1 MDRARRGYVLIAV
14 LAALALC
21 TALLGAFAATS
32 RRAITLARADVE
44 AVQAQYAARGAAI
57 QAAKDLSVGLGRGR
71 IGLSMRADEGL
82 GGPGAGSVST
92 TIEGLPSFPPE
103 MANAPGF
110 LGILSRRMEEVRASA
125 AAPNNNT
132 EPDAGERDPNSSVRS
147 DTTATAQNPALA
159 PTPVVVTGLG
169 KMEFSGAQ
177 VMISLESEN
186 GKLNLNT
193 APRRMLR
200 DLLLAI
206 GYEDEDA
213 TRALDAIEDYR
224 FSQLAATSV
233 ARYANAR
240 REPDQPLG
248 GRPFERIEEMLQVPA
263 ITPEFY
269 EAIVPHMTVLG
280 EGSIDPNYAS
290 EAALIAVGVRSPS
303 LLKRIAEAKARRE
316 PLTANSMR
324 ELVGPAVY
332 AVVSEHF
339 AYSLTPLFTVRT
351 RAEKGESVGR
361 FMMRITI
368 GESGVPTML
377 ESREGWM

>member
-71 IGLSMRADEGL
+71 IGLSMRTEDGL
-82 GGPGAGSVST
+82 GGAGAGSVST
-92 TIEGLPSFPPE
+92 TIEGLPAFPPE

-110 LGILSRRMEEVRASA
+110 LGILSRRMEEVRANA
-125 AAPNNNT
+125 ASPNNNT
-132 EPDAGERDPNSSVRS
+132 EPSAGERDPDSSVRADS
-147 DTTATAQNPALA
+147 TVTAENPAL
-159 PTPVVVTGLG
+159 PPMPVVVTGLG
-169 KMEFSGAQ
+169 LMEFNGAR

-186 GKLNLNT
+186 GKINLNT
-193 APRRMLR
+193 APRRMLH

-206 GYEDEDA
+206 GYEDDDA

-269 EAIVPHMTVLG
+269 EAVVPHMTVLG

-332 AVVSEHF
+332 SVVSEQL
-339 AYSLTPLFTVRT
+339 AYFLTPLFTVRT

>member
-71 IGLSMRADEGL
+71 IGLAMRTDDGL
-82 GGPGAGSVST
+82 GAAGAGSVST
-92 TIEGLPSFPPE
+92 TIEGLPAFPPE

-110 LGILSRRMEEVRASA
+110 LGILSRRMEEIRASA
-125 AAPNNNT
+125 APTNPNS
-132 EPDAGERDPNSSVRS
+132 EPAAGERDPNSSVRADS
-147 DTTATAQNPALA
+147 NAAQDPTLS

-169 KMEFSGAQ
+169 MMEFDGAR

-186 GKLNLNT
+186 GKVNLNV
-193 APRRMLR
+193 APRRVLR
-200 DLLLAI
+200 DLLIAL
-206 GYEDEDA
+206 GYEDDDA
-213 TRALDAIEDYR
+213 TTALDAIEDYR
-224 FSQLAATSV
+224 LSQLAATSV
-233 ARYANAR
+233 ARNANSR
-240 REPDQPLG
+240 REPDRPLG

-269 EAIVPHMTVLG
+269 EAVVPHLTVLG
-280 EGSIDPNYAS
+280 EGAIDPNYAS
-290 EAALIAVGVRSPS
+290 EATLIAIGVRSPS
-303 LLKRIAEAKARRE
+303 LLKRISEAKLRRE
-316 PLTANSMR
+316 PLTSNSMR

-332 AVVSEHF
+332 AAVSEQL